1 MGDQNRKEEKATP
14 SPSSQSKDQTT
25 TAAERVSQISSHLEN
40 KTNETPQPNTPR
52 RRKKQT
58 KKDEL
63 PADWSDIRNQL
74 STLRH
79 LAATPDTTRTGYI
92 RQKQAGK
99 LHVRER
105 VELLLDPG
113 TFREIG
119 SATGSVDW
127 KQLDALREEP
137 KAFTPSNNVQGFGKL
152 RGREVVFTA
161 DDFSLRAG
169 HADGALWAKTTYLE
183 KLAVALKLPMIKLVD
198 GSSGGGSVSTIRS
211 TGFSYVPPFHG
222 MDSIMQQLNGGI
234 PNLGAV
240 LGPAIGLGAARVVS
254 CHFSVMAG
262 VIGSLFNAGP
272 KVVAGATF
280 EEGLSL
286 ADLGGPGVHCANGT
300 IDNLAANEAEAFEQL
315 RTVLSYLPNVGT
327 RVPPCSEV
335 EDPVNRTCESLRSII
350 PRRRERMYDSRRLVA
365 TVVDDNSFFEIGALW
380 GRTAIVGLA
389 RLGGKPIGIIAN
401 NAEVL
406 SGALDALGSQ
416 KILRHLKFCDVFNLP
431 IVQFVDVPGY
441 AIGTVAEK
449 QATMRWGVELTK
461 AYYTTTVPIF
471 SVIVRKAYGVAGS
484 LMLEARDPH
493 MRVGWPSGEWG
504 SLPLDGGIEVGHSA
518 ELKKIEKEH
527 GLEARKARYKELDE
541 EYRRLMNPIRT
552 ANQFSIEEII
562 DPADTRALVERWARH
577 MYENDLPERVAL
589 RVVGKLQPTY
599 A

>member
-1 MGDQNRKEEKATP
+1 MGNSDLKDVP
-14 SPSSQSKDQTT
+14 SPSSSKDQTT
-25 TAAERVSQISSHLEN
+25 TAAERVAQVNDHLNQPSSQQ
-40 KTNETPQPNTPR
+40 QPNTTRR
-52 RRKKQT
+52 RRKQ
-58 KKDEL
+58 KKDDAL
-63 PADWSDIRNQL
+63 PADWSDVLGQL
-74 STLRH
+74 STLRT
-79 LAATPDTTRTGYI
+79 LAATPDTSRTGYI

-99 LHVRER
+99 LWVRER
-105 VELLLDPG
+105 VEQLFDAG
-113 TFREIG
+113 SVREIG
-119 SATGSVDW
+119 SAAGSVEW

-169 HADGALWAKTTYLE
+169 HADGAIWAKTTYLE
-183 KLAVALKLPMIKLVD
+183 KLAVALKLPIVKLVD
-198 GSSGGGSVSTIRS
+198 GSSGGGSVSTIR
-211 TGFSYVPPFHG
+211 TEGYSYVPPFHG
-222 MDSIMQQLNGGI
+222 MDAIMKQLNGGI

-254 CHFSVMAG
+254 CHFSVMAAD
-262 VIGSLFNAGP
+262 IGSLFNAGP

-280 EEGLSL
+280 EEDLTLS
-286 ADLGGPGVHCANGT
+286 DLGGPGVHCTNGT
-300 IDNLAANEAEAFEQL
+300 IDNLAADELGAFEQL
-315 RTVLSYLPNVGT
+315 RTVLGYLPNCGT
-327 RVPPCSEV
+327 RVPPVLEV
-335 EDPVNRTCESLRSII
+335 RDPVDRSCEDLRTII
-350 PRRRERMYDSRRLVA
+350 PRRRERMYDSRRLIA
-365 TVVDDNSFFEIGALW
+365 GVVDEDSFFEIGPLW

-406 SGALDALGSQ
+406 SGALDASGSQ

-461 AYYTTTVPIF
+461 TYYTTTVPIF

-484 LMLEARDPH
+484 LMLDARDPH

-504 SLPLDGGIEVGHSA
+504 SLPLDGGIDVGHSA
-518 ELKKIEKEH
+518 ELRKIEKEQ
-527 GLEARKARYKELDE
+527 GVEARKARYKELDE
-541 EYRRLMNPIRT
+541 EYRRLMNPVRT
-552 ANQFSIEEII
+552 ANHFNIEEII
-562 DPADTRALVERWARH
+562 DPADTRALVERWTRH
-577 MYENDLPERVAL
+577 MYDNDLPERVTL
-589 RVVGKLQPTY
+589 RLCGKLQPTY